1 MSKKILL
8 IDDDSDFVNAN
19 KLLLEKNGFEVVTAF
34 DGEEGLKKAE
44 VENPDLIV
52 LDVMMK
58 TGTEGFHVAKQIR
71 EIESLKETPVI
82 MLSGIRRDLDM
93 KWDFEPDERFL
104 PVTEFL
110 EKPLSPQNLLEKIR
124 QLIG

>member
-82 MLSGIRRDLDM
+82 MLSGIRRDLEM
-93 KWDFEPDERFL
+93 GF
-104 PVTEFL
+104 
-110 EKPLSPQNLLEKIR
+110 
-124 QLIG
+124 

>member
-44 VENPDLIV
+44 GENPDLIV